1 MERVKRYYDSNPEME
16 WQRLQH
22 DVYARI
28 EYEVTLHFI
37 HKYLVPGNRCIDIGG
52 GPGRYTIHLLQ
63 QAYHVTLL
71 DLSPMLL
78 QKAQQQIEQQEL
90 TAYLDGIHERN
101 AVDLSG
107 IESDSYDL
115 TLLLGPLYHL
125 TKEYERIQA
134 IEQAYRVTKPGG
146 YIFSAI
152 IPRLSVIRD
161 IFRWSPNAA
170 QEYLAGHEEQ
180 INQLIETGVYLN
192 LKEDPAQFTDAYFAN
207 TEDIPSLY
215 QQQGI
220 ELIEAFSCEGIA
232 AFLNDRINQ
241 LVNNEHTWKIL
252 LDLIIKTST
261 TPSIL
266 GAGEHCVF
274 IGQKA

>member
-1 MERVKRYYDSNPEME
+1 MERVKRYYDGNPEME
-16 WQRLQH
+16 WQRLH
-22 DVYARI
+22 RDIYARI

-37 HKYLVPGNRCIDIGG
+37 NKYLNPDSRCIDIGG
-52 GPGRYTIHLLQ
+52 GPGRYTIDLLQ
-63 QAYHVTLL
+63 KQHHVTLV
-71 DLSPMLL
+71 DLSSGLL
-78 QKAQQQIEQQEL
+78 QKAQEEIEQQQL
-90 TAYLDGIHERN
+90 TGYLDGIYERN
-101 AVDLSG
+101 AVDLTG

-125 TKEYERIQA
+125 TKKHERIQA
-134 IEQAYRVTKPGG
+134 IKQAYRVTKPGG

-161 IFRWSPNAA
+161 IFRWPPNAA
-170 QEYLAGHEEQ
+170 EEFLAGNEEQ

-192 LKEDPAQFTDAYFAN
+192 LKEDPKQFTDAYFAS
-207 TEDIPSLY
+207 TEEIPSLY

-232 AFLNDRINQ
+232 AFLNDRVNQ
-241 LVNNEHTWKIL
+241 LVNNEHTWKKL
-252 LDLIIKTST
+252 LELIIKTST
-261 TPSIL
+261 THSIL